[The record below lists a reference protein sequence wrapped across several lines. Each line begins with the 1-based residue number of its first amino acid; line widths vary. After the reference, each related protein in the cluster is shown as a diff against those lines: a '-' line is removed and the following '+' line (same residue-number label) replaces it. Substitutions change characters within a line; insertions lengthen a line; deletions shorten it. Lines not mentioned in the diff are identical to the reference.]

1 MKTLLILRHAK
12 SSWADASLSDH
23 ERPLKKR
30 GRRDAP
36 RMGALLRDEDLT
48 PEIIVSS
55 TARRAIETADLV
67 AEESGFDGE
76 LVATRELYHA
86 DPESYL
92 EVAREHG
99 GASEVVMLVG
109 HNPGLEDLVEQLSG
123 SWQRMPTAALAHIEL
138 DIDSWSALD
147 DEATGRLA
155 NLWLPREL
163 RY

>member
-36 RMGALLRDEDLT
+36 KMGALLRDEELT

-55 TARRAIETADLV
+55 TARRAMETAELV
-67 AEESGFDGE
+67 AAESEFEGE
-76 LVATRELYHA
+76 LIATRELYHA
-86 DPESYL
+86 DLESYL
-92 EVAREHG
+92 EVVREHAG
-99 GASEVVMLVG
+99 TSDVVMLVG

-123 SWQRMPTAALAHIEL
+123 SWQRMPTAALAQIEL

-147 DEATGRLA
+147 DDATGRLA

>member
-36 RMGALLRDEDLT
+36 RMGALLRDEELT

-55 TARRAIETADLV
+55 TARRAMETAELV
-67 AEESGFDGE
+67 AAESEFEGE
-76 LVATRELYHA
+76 LIATRELYHA
-86 DPESYL
+86 DLESYL
-92 EVAREHG
+92 EVVREHAG
-99 GASEVVMLVG
+99 TSDVVMLVG

-123 SWQRMPTAALAHIEL
+123 SWQRMPTAALAQIEL

-147 DEATGRLA
+147 DDATGRLA